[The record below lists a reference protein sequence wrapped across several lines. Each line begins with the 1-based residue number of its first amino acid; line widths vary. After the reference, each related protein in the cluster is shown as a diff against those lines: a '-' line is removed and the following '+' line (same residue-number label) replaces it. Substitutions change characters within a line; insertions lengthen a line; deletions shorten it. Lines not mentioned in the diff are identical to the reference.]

1 MQVGFEITGTN
12 GRSLRVEQD
21 CDRTSDLIRK
31 PANLRDDPTHPTMF
45 GMTHVQSKNI
55 RTVLDQLAQ
64 RFGFLRRRAKRTN
77 NFRLSHCRLQDSGC
91 SGKSKPVLQIS
102 LWMP

>member
-1 MQVGFEITGTN
+1 MQVSLEITGAN

-31 PANLRDDPTHPTMF
+31 PADLRNDPAHPAML

-55 RTVLDQLAQ
+55 RPVLDQVTQ
-64 RFGFLRRRAKRTN
+64 RLGFLRRRTERTN
-77 NFRLSHCRLQDSGC
+77 DFRFAHCRLQDSGC
-91 SGKSKPVLQIS
+91 SGKSKTVLQIV
-102 LWMP
+102 L